1 MWCLD
6 DKRFTI
12 MTLLELRS
20 KFLIDLKEF
29 YPKTEILSFYF
40 LLIEYHFGLKKVDI
54 SLSPEKELTARESE
68 LIFSALHRLK
78 KEEPIQYII
87 GETAFYGLTFKV
99 DQNVLIPRPETEEL
113 VDWIIKNSNENQ
125 GLRILDIGTGSG
137 CIAISLAKQL
147 PDAEVYALDISK
159 KALQVALYNAKLNKV
174 SIQFIEQDILK
185 TNVTLKG
192 ADNLQFDIIV
202 SNPPYVRASEKAA
215 IKKNV
220 LDFEPH
226 SALFVDDTNPI
237 LFYEAIV
244 MFAKKKLRKEG
255 RLFFEIN
262 QYLSNEITQM
272 LNKYGF
278 TKIEPR
284 KDLYG
289 NDRMIKARE

>member
-1 MWCLD
+1 MN
-6 DKRFTI
+6 
-12 MTLLELRS
+12 LLELRS

-54 SLSPEKELTARESE
+54 SLSPEKELTAKESE

-220 LDFEPH
+220 LAFEPH

-278 TKIEPR
+278 TQIEPR

>member
-1 MWCLD
+1 
-6 DKRFTI
+6 

-20 KFLIDLKEF
+20 KFLNDLKEF

-40 LLIEYHFGLKKVDI
+40 LLIEYHLGLKKVDI
-54 SLSPEKELTARESE
+54 SLSPEKELTPKESE
-68 LIFSALHRLK
+68 LIFSALYRLK

-113 VDWIIKNSNENQ
+113 VDWIIKDSNKYQ
-125 GLRILDIGTGSG
+125 SLRILDIGTGSG
-137 CIAISLAKQL
+137 CIAISLAKHL
-147 PDAEVYALDISK
+147 PNAEVYALDISK
-159 KALQVALYNAKLNKV
+159 KALQVAEYNAKNNKV

-192 ADNLQFDIIV
+192 TDNLQFDIIV
-202 SNPPYVRASEKAA
+202 SNPPYVTESEKAA

-220 LDFEPH
+220 LAFEPH

-237 LFYEAIV
+237 LYYEAIV
-244 MFAKKKLRKEG
+244 MFAKKNIRKEG
-255 RLFFEIN
+255 KLFFEIN
-262 QYLSNEITQM
+262 QYLSNVITQM
-272 LNKYGF
+272 LEKNGL
-278 TKIEPR
+278 TQIELR

-289 NDRMIKARE
+289 NDRMIKAFN

>member
-1 MWCLD
+1 
-6 DKRFTI
+6 

-278 TKIEPR
+278 TQIEPR

>member
-1 MWCLD
+1 
-6 DKRFTI
+6 

-40 LLIEYHFGLKKVDI
+40 LLIEYHLGLKKVDI
-54 SLSPEKELTARESE
+54 SLSPEKELTPKESE
-68 LIFSALHRLK
+68 LIFSALYRLK

-99 DQNVLIPRPETEEL
+99 DHNVLIPRPETEEL
-113 VDWIIKNSNENQ
+113 VDWIIKDSNKYQ
-125 GLRILDIGTGSG
+125 SLRILDIGTGSG
-137 CIAISLAKQL
+137 CIAISLAKHL
-147 PDAEVYALDISK
+147 PNAEVYALDISK
-159 KALQVALYNAKLNKV
+159 KALQVAEYNAKNNKV

-192 ADNLQFDIIV
+192 TDNLQFDIIV
-202 SNPPYVRASEKAA
+202 SNPPYVTESEKAA

-220 LDFEPH
+220 LAFEPH

-237 LFYEAIV
+237 LYYEAIV
-244 MFAKKKLRKEG
+244 MFAKKNIRKEG
-255 RLFFEIN
+255 KLFFEIN
-262 QYLSNEITQM
+262 QYLSNVITQM
-272 LNKYGF
+272 LEKNGL
-278 TKIEPR
+278 TQIELR

-289 NDRMIKARE
+289 NDRMIKAFN

>member
-54 SLSPEKELTARESE
+54 SLSPEKELTAKESE

-220 LDFEPH
+220 LAFEPH

-278 TKIEPR
+278 TQIEPR

>member
-1 MWCLD
+1 
-6 DKRFTI
+6 

-40 LLIEYHFGLKKVDI
+40 LLIEYHLGLKKVDI
-54 SLSPEKELTARESE
+54 SLSPEKELTPKESE
-68 LIFSALHRLK
+68 LIFSALYRLK

-99 DQNVLIPRPETEEL
+99 DHNVLIPRPETEEL
-113 VDWIIKNSNENQ
+113 VDWIIKDSNKYQ
-125 GLRILDIGTGSG
+125 SLRILDIGTGSG
-137 CIAISLAKQL
+137 CIAISLAKHL
-147 PDAEVYALDISK
+147 PNAEVYALDISK
-159 KALQVALYNAKLNKV
+159 KALQVAEYNAKNNKV

-202 SNPPYVRASEKAA
+202 SNPPYVTESEKAA

-220 LDFEPH
+220 LAFEPH

-237 LFYEAIV
+237 LYYEAIV
-244 MFAKKKLRKEG
+244 MFAKKNIRKEG
-255 RLFFEIN
+255 KLFFEIN
-262 QYLSNEITQM
+262 QYLSNVITQM
-272 LNKYGF
+272 LEKNGL
-278 TKIEPR
+278 TQIELR

-289 NDRMIKARE
+289 NDRMIKAFN

>member
-12 MTLLELRS
+12 MNLLELRS

-54 SLSPEKELTARESE
+54 SLSPEKELTAKESE

-113 VDWIIKNSNENQ
+113 VDWIIKNSNGNQ

-220 LDFEPH
+220 LAFEPH

-278 TKIEPR
+278 TQIEPR

>member
-1 MWCLD
+1 
-6 DKRFTI
+6 

-54 SLSPEKELTARESE
+54 SLSPEKELTAKESE

-220 LDFEPH
+220 LAFEPH

-278 TKIEPR
+278 TQIEPR